1 MTSVRFVRTVLRASR
16 VSERRRVRGVL
27 FAAFGVITLL
37 TLTACTPE
45 MRARAYASDG
55 RADWQQA
62 DRVIVALGLE
72 NGDRVADLGSGGG
85 YFTFL
90 LADAVGP
97 SGRVY
102 AIDVAEDM
110 NERLAGIATE
120 RGYTQVETVLAE
132 PDDAM
137 IPSGGVDL
145 VFTSNTYHHIDDRE
159 VYFGKL
165 SESLREGGRLA
176 VIDYKDEGFM
186 QGLLGHSTDDST
198 IQTELESAGYEL
210 VAQHDFIEKQH
221 FLIFAPARER

>member
-1 MTSVRFVRTVLRASR
+1 LVALFTV
-16 VSERRRVRGVL
+16 
-27 FAAFGVITLL
+27 
-37 TLTACTPE
+37 TACTPE

-62 DRVIVALGLE
+62 ERVIVSLGLE
-72 NGDRVADLGSGGG
+72 SGDRVADLGSGGG

-97 SGRVY
+97 TGRVY

-110 NERLAGIATE
+110 NERLARIAAE
-120 RGYTQVETVLAE
+120 RGYAQVETVLAE

-159 VYFGKL
+159 TYFP
-165 SESLREGGRLA
+165 ESLREGGRLA

-186 QGLLGHSTDDST
+186 QGLLGHSTDASM

-221 FLIFAPARER
+221 FLIFVPGRAQ

>member
-1 MTSVRFVRTVLRASR
+1 MTSVSFVGIGLVASR
-16 VSERRRVRGVL
+16 FSEHCRVGRIL
-27 FAAFGVITLL
+27 CAAAFVIGLL
-37 TLTACTPE
+37 SLAGCTPE

-55 RADWQQA
+55 RADWQQS
-62 DRVIVALGLE
+62 DRVIATLGLE
-72 NGDRVADLGSGGG
+72 SGDRVVDLGSGGG

-110 NERLAGIATE
+110 NERLARIAAE
-120 RGYTQVETVLAE
+120 RGYDQVETVLAA

-137 IPSGGVDL
+137 IPNGGVDL
-145 VFTSNTYHHIDDRE
+145 VFTSNTYHHIENRE
-159 VYFGKL
+159 AYFRKL

-176 VIDYKDEGFM
+176 VIDYREEGFM
-186 QGLLGHSTDDST
+186 QGLLGHSTDGSL

-210 VAQHDFIEKQH
+210 IAEHDFIEKQH
-221 FLIFAPARER
+221 FLIFAPE